1 MVHKKGFKFVGSHLF
16 PSVFPRRWLQ
26 KMKKRREERERKR
39 RRRKIRPFLLFLLP
53 PFKLRLFIETLLRK
67 ELKNPTPTPLFF
79 PSPLFSLLWCL
90 IRNRK
95 GPLPPPPPP
104 TLPPLFLLFLSVAQ
118 RPFACV
124 EEWRN
129 SGKYNQIEHGYDAW
143 RSVCRSSDIKVS
155 ETEQYFA
162 VSEIWQQFSLFQ
174 KHTLH
179 EKSLLK
185 NSDKIPRELF
195 FCLLYPGR
203 VSDRST
209 SL

>member
-1 MVHKKGFKFVGSHLF
+1 
-16 PSVFPRRWLQ
+16 
-26 KMKKRREERERKR
+26 MKKRREERERKR
-39 RRRKIRPFLLFLLP
+39 RRRKIRPFLLFLLR

-79 PSPLFSLLWCL
+79 PSFPSLFSFVMPHQKQK
-90 IRNRK
+90 R
-95 GPLPPPPPP
+95 
-104 TLPPLFLLFLSVAQ
+104 TSAAAAAAHTSSSLPPLSLSRSETFRV
-118 RPFACV
+118 RRRMTKF
-124 EEWRN
+124 
-129 SGKYNQIEHGYDAW
+129 GKYNQIEHGYDAW

-195 FCLLYPGR
+195 FCLLYPVYRTDQPRCNIGFAPNKR
-203 VSDRST
+203 LQSAVSRKQ
-209 SL
+209 